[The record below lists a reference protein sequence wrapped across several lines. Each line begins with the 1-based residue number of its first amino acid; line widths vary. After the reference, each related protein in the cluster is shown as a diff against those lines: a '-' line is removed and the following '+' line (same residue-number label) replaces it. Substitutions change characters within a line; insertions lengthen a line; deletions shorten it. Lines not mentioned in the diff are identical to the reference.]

1 MWQQVISI
9 DGPYDFDALLQ
20 KHYFDPLKRMDR
32 KKRSLKIPIIVEN
45 KPNVVEVA
53 AAGTTESPKFHITC
67 YHDADQAATVKRLSE
82 MFQWDF
88 SLQTV
93 YDHFQATNLKEIFTE
108 FYGSPLVTDYD
119 PFGCLA
125 KCIIFQQLNIA
136 FAGTLIDR
144 FIKSFGEQMDG
155 VWFYPT
161 PERVANLTVEQLRN
175 LQFSTRKAEYVIGL
189 AQAVVQ
195 GELDL
200 EECKHLPDGEIFQK
214 LIKIRG
220 IGPWTIENFLLFGLG
235 RPNLFPMADIGLQN
249 ALKQLYD
256 LEQKPTIEQ
265 MEKYKQPWE
274 PFQSYASLYLWRS
287 IES

>member
-53 AAGTTESPKFHITC
+53 AAGTTDSPTFHITC